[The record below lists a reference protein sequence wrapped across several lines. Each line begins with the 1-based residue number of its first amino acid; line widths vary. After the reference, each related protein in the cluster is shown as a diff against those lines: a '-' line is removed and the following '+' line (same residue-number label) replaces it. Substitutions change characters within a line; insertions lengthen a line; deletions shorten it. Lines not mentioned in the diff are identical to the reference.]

1 MGITRKLEVKTPV
14 PVDIDIANSVEPL
27 PISVIAEELGLQS
40 QEIEFYG
47 NRKAKVQKKHR
58 ILIIPHPSP
67 AVPLESA
74 ILLEECRS
82 SVAYLCFG

>member
-1 MGITRKLEVKTPV
+1 
-14 PVDIDIANSVEPL
+14 
-27 PISVIAEELGLQS
+27 LQS

-82 SVAYLCFG
+82 SGAYRCFLASA